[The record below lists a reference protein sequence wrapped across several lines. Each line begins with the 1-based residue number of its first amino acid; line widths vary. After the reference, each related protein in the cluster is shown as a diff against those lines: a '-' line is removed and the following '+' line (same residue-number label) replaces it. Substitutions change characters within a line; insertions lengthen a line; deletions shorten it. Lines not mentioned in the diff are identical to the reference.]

1 VDHKTK
7 ILLIEDNPGD
17 AKLVEINLQD
27 SNMFEC
33 EIKHC
38 VDLKS
43 GIVELK
49 KSDFDVV
56 LLDLTLPDSRGIP
69 TLEKLLEEVPH
80 ASVVLHTG
88 LEDEQ
93 IGINAVRIG
102 AQDYLGKGNYK
113 IEDFSKTILYASE
126 RNKLQRQIRQF
137 TGDLE
142 KSKERLTEAQT
153 LAKVGNFERNLN
165 TNSLILS
172 DQIYTIY
179 EIDEAEKDIAADV
192 FSDTIIEVDKQRVL
206 ETIDKAINDVENYAI
221 EHRLK
226 LKSGEVKY
234 VNSQGRVFIDEDTG
248 HKIII
253 GTVQDITD
261 FKKAVEALEESEE
274 QYKAIFE
281 ESRDAIYVTKANGDF
296 LEYNTSLLELLG
308 YTKEE
313 FAALD
318 ANKIYLNPEDRNT
331 FQNTISDKGF
341 VQNYDIKLKKA
352 NGTILDCMITS
363 TVRKNIDG
371 SISGY
376 HGIIRDVTEKRKID
390 ELIKAKEIAD
400 NSARLKQQFLA
411 NMSHEIRTPMNV
423 VVGMTHLLEDTGLNE
438 KQKEYTEA
446 LKLSSENLLRIIN
459 DILDFSKIEAGKL
472 DLEERPFKLNEL
484 IDELSQTYKF
494 KAKQKKID
502 LFQMIDANVPQIII
516 GDALRLNQVLLN
528 LVSNAIK
535 YTHKG
540 EIVMKVVVIDE
551 TDKTI
556 NIKFSVKD
564 SGIGISEE
572 KLATI
577 FDSFTQA
584 SQDTTR
590 LYGGTGLGLS
600 IAKQMVE
607 LMGGTISVQ
616 SSPEQGSVFSFN
628 AIFRKETAEQKKEY
642 KDNIKEVDDNV
653 EVKFDI
659 DREVRILLTEDH
671 HMNQIVASDLLNKVF
686 PNLKLEIA
694 DNGQIAV
701 DKIKVNNYDVVLMD
715 ISMPVMDGLTATK
728 VIRAEVNKT
737 VPIIALTAHAFSK
750 EVENCLDAGMNDF
763 VSKPINPKVLKH
775 KLIRILNDVFSGKN
789 EISTNFIAPTDALST
804 NDFAKSNGHDN
815 SNGNGHNDKIE
826 IDLIKNESQLIA
838 NNEKAIKRV
847 TNLEY
852 LKTMADGNEDTLN
865 LYLNTI
871 VENTPNELIV
881 LKEQYEN
888 KNWEELRK
896 IAHKMKSTI
905 AYLGIDAIKA
915 EIQQI
920 ENDAHDKKNLDLL
933 GELIDKVDNYTKIG
947 LEEIKADLQKIS
959 LN

>member
-1 VDHKTK
+1 VTALTK

-17 AKLVEINLQD
+17 AKLVEIHLQD
-27 SNMFEC
+27 SDMFEC
-33 EIKHC
+33 TIKHC

-43 GIVELK
+43 GIEELK
-49 KSDFDVV
+49 KEDYDVV

-88 LEDEQ
+88 LEDES

-113 IEDFSKTILYASE
+113 IKDFSKTILYASE
-126 RNKLQRQIRQF
+126 RSKLQRQIKQF
-137 TGDLE
+137 TSDIE
-142 KSKERLTEAQT
+142 KSKARLTEAQSI
-153 LAKVGNFERNLN
+153 AKVGSFETDIN
-165 TNSLILS
+165 THKTIWSK
-172 DQIYTIY
+172 QIY
-179 EIDEAEKDIAADV
+179 EILGIEYSDDVDKDNLFD
-192 FSDTIIEVDKQRVL
+192 SLIIEADKQKV
-206 ETIDKAINDVENYAI
+206 IDTRNAAIENIDNYSI

-226 LKSGEVKY
+226 LNSGEVKF
-234 VNSQGRVFIDEDTG
+234 VSSQGRVYIDESSG
-248 HKIII
+248 HKYLV
-253 GTVQDITD
+253 GTLQDITD

-296 LEYNTSLLELLG
+296 LEFNTSLLKLFG

-313 FAALD
+313 FKNLD
-318 ANKIYLNPEDRNT
+318 ANNIYLNPEDREK
-331 FQNTISDKGF
+331 FQSKIAEKGF

-352 NGTILDCMITS
+352 NGSVLDCMITS
-363 TVRKNIDG
+363 SIRKNIDG

-423 VVGMTHLLEDTGLNE
+423 VVGMTHLLEDTGLDD
-438 KQKEYTEA
+438 KQKEYIEA

-502 LFQMIDANVPQIII
+502 LFQMIDANVPSIII

-535 YTHKG
+535 YTHEG
-540 EIVMKVVVIDE
+540 EIVIKVVVLEE

-607 LMGGTISVQ
+607 LMGGNISVQ
-616 SSPEQGSVFSFN
+616 SSPKTGSVFSFN
-628 AIFRKETAEQKKEY
+628 AIFRKETAEVRKEF
-642 KDNIKEVDDNV
+642 KENIQEFEENV

-659 DREVRILLTEDH
+659 DREVKILLTEDH
-671 HMNQIVASDLLNKVF
+671 RMNQIVASDLLNKVF
-686 PNLKLEIA
+686 PNLSLDIA
-694 DNGQIAV
+694 DNGQIAI
-701 DKIKVNNYDVVLMD
+701 DKLKEQNFDVVLMD
-715 ISMPVMDGLTATK
+715 ISMPVMDGLSATK
-728 VIRAEVNKT
+728 NIRTQLKNN

-763 VSKPINPKVLKH
+763 VSKPINPKILKH
-775 KLIRILNDVFSGKN
+775 KLIRVLNEVYNSYSNQPVVSQLSEPVNNLLSNSN
-789 EISTNFIAPTDALST
+789 EIENVQEDVLENSAVINEAALEVENIITD
-804 NDFAKSNGHDN
+804 
-815 SNGNGHNDKIE
+815 E
-826 IDLIKNESQLIA
+826 
-838 NNEKAIKRV
+838 RV
-847 TNLEY
+847 TNLDY
-852 LKTMADGNEDTLN
+852 LKTMADGDENTLN

-871 VENTPNELIV
+871 VESTPNELVV
-881 LKEQYEN
+881 LQQQYDD

-905 AYLGIDAIKA
+905 AYLGIENIKN

-920 ENDAHDKKNLDLL
+920 ENDAYEKKNLDML
-933 GELIDKVDNYTKIG
+933 GELIIKVDKYTKKG
-947 LEEIKADLQKIS
+947 LEEIKADLHNLS